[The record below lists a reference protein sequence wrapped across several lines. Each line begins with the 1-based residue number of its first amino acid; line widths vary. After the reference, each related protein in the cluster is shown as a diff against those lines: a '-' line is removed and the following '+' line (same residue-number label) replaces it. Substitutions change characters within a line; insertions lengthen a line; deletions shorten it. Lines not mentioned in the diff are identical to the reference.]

1 MNLLKTLAALSV
13 FTVAQALQAQVVLN
27 EVCVSNQTGIAVTDP
42 FNGGTDN
49 EDWVELF
56 NTTGAAVDLSGFHLS
71 DDPANPTKWPFPAGA
86 SIPANGHLVVL
97 ASGWNGQYG
106 GYYCTNF
113 KLNQT
118 SEDYIVLADGGGTIL
133 DQYQLTQRT

>member
-1 MNLLKTLAALSV
+1 MNLSKTLAALSV
-13 FTVAQALQAQVVLN
+13 FAAVQALQAQVVLN
-27 EVCVSNQTGIAVTDP
+27 EVCVSNQNGILVTDP
-42 FNGGTDN
+42 FNGGNDN

-56 NTTGAAVDLSGFHLS
+56 NTTGAAVDISGWHLS
-71 DDPANPTKWPFPAGA
+71 DDPGNPTKWPFRPALPSQRTG
-86 SIPANGHLVVL
+86 IVVL

-133 DQYQLTQRT
+133 DQIN